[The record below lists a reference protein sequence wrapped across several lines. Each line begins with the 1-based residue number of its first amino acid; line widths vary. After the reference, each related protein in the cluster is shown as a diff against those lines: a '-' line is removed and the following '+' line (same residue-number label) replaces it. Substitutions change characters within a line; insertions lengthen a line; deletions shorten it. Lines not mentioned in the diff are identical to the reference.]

1 MQVIGKYLLVDEF
14 VLIRIFEI
22 CFQKMFSVE
31 VVSEKIIYIYVV
43 LKGKIE
49 EKYYGE
55 YLI

>member
-1 MQVIGKYLLVDEF
+1 
-14 VLIRIFEI
+14 
-22 CFQKMFSVE
+22 MFSVE